1 MVSNFLMMILAITA
15 LAGALLVFKVA
26 LNMGN
31 KMADLNNLLE
41 KNKNLAGK
49 STKKH
54 QGGAARDFAPSQYS

>member
-15 LAGALLVFKVA
+15 LAGALLVLKVA

-41 KNKNLAGK
+41 KNKDLA
-49 STKKH
+49 S
-54 QGGAARDFAPSQYS
+54 